1 MEGYPG
7 WILGSAFKIFFMW
20 VGLVWRF
27 YVFVWSPNNIDCSC
41 AFLPSSPGPSQS
53 LRHFALLC
61 FVVGLGPRWCA
72 NLRIPRASCVDV
84 QIIQESGQKG
94 ARENP
99 WKSVKCQRKKANVSE
114 KTWKSVIIFLTDLNK
129 PWTLNYCIIYAF
141 SRLPLVSPDF
151 QGSCHGGLRYRCSR
165 GWTWFDA
172 WRSSRS
178 CSAHEK
184 Y

>member
-99 WKSVKCQRKKANVSE
+99 WKSVKCQRKKGKCQWKNVKIRDNSIDRFE
-114 KTWKSVIIFLTDLNK
+114 Q
-129 PWTLNYCIIYAF
+129 TLNPELLHNLCFQQVALSFTGF
-141 SRLPLVSPDF
+141 SRFLP
-151 QGSCHGGLRYRCSR
+151 
-165 GWTWFDA
+165 
-172 WRSSRS
+172 WR
-178 CSAHEK
+178 A
-184 Y
+184 

>member
-1 MEGYPG
+1 
-7 WILGSAFKIFFMW
+7 MW

-99 WKSVKCQRKKANVSE
+99 WKSVKCQRKKEKGKCQWKNVKIRDNFFDRFE
-114 KTWKSVIIFLTDLNK
+114 Q
-129 PWTLNYCIIYAF
+129 TLNPELLHNLCFF

>member
-1 MEGYPG
+1 MGRPCVK
-7 WILGSAFKIFFMW
+7 ILCFCVIPQQYWLFLCLFALQPRTFAILTAFCSSMLCGW
-20 VGLVWRF
+20 VGAKVMRK
-27 YVFVWSPNNIDCSC
+27 
-41 AFLPSSPGPSQS
+41 
-53 LRHFALLC
+53 FAYPTGILC
-61 FVVGLGPRWCA
+61 GCA
-72 NLRIPRASCVDV
+72 NHPRIWSKRCA
-84 QIIQESGQKG
+84 
-94 ARENP
+94 
-99 WKSVKCQRKKANVSE
+99 WKSVKIREMSKKKGKCQWKNVKIRDNFFDRFE
-114 KTWKSVIIFLTDLNK
+114 Q
-129 PWTLNYCIIYAF
+129 TLNPELLHNLCFF